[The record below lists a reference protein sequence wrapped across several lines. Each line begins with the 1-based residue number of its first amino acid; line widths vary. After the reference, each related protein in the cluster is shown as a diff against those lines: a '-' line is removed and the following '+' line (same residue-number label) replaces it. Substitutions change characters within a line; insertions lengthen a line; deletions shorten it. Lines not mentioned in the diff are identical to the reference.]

1 MDFFYNLL
9 FWDHRP
15 LWCERE
21 ILPSDGDYLA
31 ECFRQGVLNSMEDL
45 EHVLQQY
52 LDYHIETKTELA
64 LLKDQVGIDLLVFM
78 P

>member
-9 FWDHRP
+9 FWDNRP

-31 ECFRQGVLNSMEDL
+31 ECFRQDVLQSMEDL
-45 EHVLQQY
+45 EKVLQDY
-52 LDYHIETKTELA
+52 LDLHIETKTEIA
-64 LLKDQVGIDLLVFM
+64 HLKDQV
-78 P
+78 

>member
-1 MDFFYNLL
+1 M
-9 FWDHRP
+9 
-15 LWCERE
+15 WCERE

-31 ECFRQGVLNSMEDL
+31 ECFRQGVLNNMEDL

-64 LLKDQVGIDLLVFM
+64 LLKDQVGIPLVLSM
-78 P
+78 AVLAYNNYYHMHI